1 MDVMFII
8 LLGVLGL
15 ILLTMILGSFF
26 TVETAQVAV
35 ITRFGKFLRVADP
48 GLNWKFPYI
57 DTVAGVVSLRVNQ
70 ISLTMETKTKDNVFV
85 TIPISVQNRV
95 RPEKV
100 FDAYYKLSDPT
111 AQIKSYVE
119 QVILGHVPGMTLDE
133 VFASQSSIAAAVKQ
147 ELDADMATFGFEIV
161 NVLVTDIVPDQKVKS
176 AMNDI
181 NAAQREQVAA
191 NARGE
196 AEKIL
201 VVKKAEAE
209 SESKAL
215 QGQGIANQ
223 RKAIIEG
230 LQSSTVAGSNW
241 VFPANVTV
249 ALNAPLGQVSGVTV
263 DSHGNVYLADLG
275 NARIFAVSPTGGIR
289 IVAGNGTPG
298 FSGDGGPATAA
309 SLSSPY
315 GMAVDALGNLFI
327 ADWGNARIRKVTPSG
342 VITTVAGG
350 GTADPSRLRM
360 SPTSRPVPTSKT
372 QRVAWLPAFCM
383 PQEHFAGIAN
393 SQPGNTTP
401 GAHRFWDDGG
411 ARACVRAREPAF
423 RWRD

>member
-1 MDVMFII
+1 MDSTYLI
-8 LLGVLGL
+8 LLGIAALVAFIFALS
-15 ILLTMILGSFF
+15 TVFGSFF
-26 TVETAQVAV
+26 TVNTAEVAV
-35 ITRFGKFLRVADP
+35 VTRFGKFLRIADP
-48 GLNWKFPYI
+48 GLNWKVPFF
-57 DTVAGVVSLRVNQ
+57 DTISGTVSLRVNQ

-111 AQIKSYVE
+111 AQIQSYVE

-161 NVLVTDIVPDQKVKS
+161 NVLVTDIMPDAKVKS

-201 VVKKAEAE
+201 VVKKAEGEA
-209 SESKAL
+209 ESKAL

-230 LQSSTVAGSNW
+230 LRSSIEQFQQAVEGTSSREVMQL
-241 VFPANVTV
+241 VLVTQYFDT
-249 ALNAPLGQVSGVTV
+249 LKSIGENDKTNTLFL
-263 DSHGNVYLADLG
+263 SH
-275 NARIFAVSPTGGIR
+275 
-289 IVAGNGTPG
+289 
-298 FSGDGGPATAA
+298 
-309 SLSSPY
+309 
-315 GMAVDALGNLFI
+315 
-327 ADWGNARIRKVTPSG
+327 
-342 VITTVAGG
+342 
-350 GTADPSRLRM
+350 
-360 SPTSRPVPTSKT
+360 
-372 QRVAWLPAFCM
+372 
-383 PQEHFAGIAN
+383 
-393 SQPGNTTP
+393 TP
-401 GAHRFWDDGG
+401 GAVKEV
-411 ARACVRAREPAF
+411 AEQIMESMLVAERAKG
-423 RWRD
+423 

>member
-1 MDVMFII
+1 MKGIIGLLQVGSGGGKQMDQLYWVPFGI
-8 LLGVLGL
+8 LALIVLYL
-15 ILLTMILGSFF
+15 VLGSFF
-26 TVETAQVAV
+26 TVRTAQVAI

-48 GLNWKFPYI
+48 GLNWKMPYF
-57 DTVAGVVSLRVNQ
+57 DSVSGVVSLRVNQ
-70 ISLTMETKTKDNVFV
+70 ISLTMETKTKDNVFA

-111 AQIKSYVE
+111 AQIQSYVE

-161 NVLVTDIVPDQKVKS
+161 NVLVTDIVPDAKVKS

-209 SESKAL
+209 AESKAL

-230 LQSSTVAGSNW
+230 LQASIEQFQKVVVNASTSEVMQL
-241 VFPANVTV
+241 VLVTQYFDT
-249 ALNAPLGQVSGVTV
+249 LKTIGESDRTNT
-263 DSHGNVYLADLG
+263 
-275 NARIFAVSPTGGIR
+275 
-289 IVAGNGTPG
+289 
-298 FSGDGGPATAA
+298 
-309 SLSSPY
+309 
-315 GMAVDALGNLFI
+315 LFL
-327 ADWGNARIRKVTPSG
+327 THS
-342 VITTVAGG
+342 
-350 GTADPSRLRM
+350 
-360 SPTSRPVPTSKT
+360 
-372 QRVAWLPAFCM
+372 
-383 PQEHFAGIAN
+383 
-393 SQPGNTTP
+393 P
-401 GAHRFWDDGG
+401 GAVKEISDQVLQSMLI
-411 ARACVRAREPAF
+411 AERAKA
-423 RWRD
+423 

>member
-1 MDVMFII
+1 MDPMFLIPVGAVALIVLII
-8 LLGVLGL
+8 FLS
-15 ILLTMILGSFF
+15 SFF
-26 TVETAQVAV
+26 TVNTAEVAI

-48 GLNWKFPYI
+48 GLNWKRPFF
-57 DTVAGVVSLRVNQ
+57 DTVAGIVSLRVNQ

-100 FDAYYKLSDPT
+100 YDAYYKLSDPT

-209 SESKAL
+209 AESKAL

-230 LQSSTVAGSNW
+230 LQVSIEQFQKVVDGASSKDVMQLVMVTQYFDTLKSIGENDKTNTLFLSHSPGSVKEVSEQIMESMVVAQR
-241 VFPANVTV
+241 ANV
-249 ALNAPLGQVSGVTV
+249 
-263 DSHGNVYLADLG
+263 
-275 NARIFAVSPTGGIR
+275 
-289 IVAGNGTPG
+289 
-298 FSGDGGPATAA
+298 
-309 SLSSPY
+309 
-315 GMAVDALGNLFI
+315 
-327 ADWGNARIRKVTPSG
+327 
-342 VITTVAGG
+342 
-350 GTADPSRLRM
+350 
-360 SPTSRPVPTSKT
+360 
-372 QRVAWLPAFCM
+372 
-383 PQEHFAGIAN
+383 
-393 SQPGNTTP
+393 
-401 GAHRFWDDGG
+401 
-411 ARACVRAREPAF
+411 
-423 RWRD
+423 

>member
-1 MDVMFII
+1 MDPTIYLI
-8 LLGVLGL
+8 LLGALAL
-15 ILLTMILGSFF
+15 IALFMILGSFF
-26 TVETAQVAV
+26 TVNTAEVAV
-35 ITRFGKFLRVADP
+35 VTRFSRFLRIAQP
-48 GLNWKFPYI
+48 GLNWKVPFF
-57 DTVAGVVSLRVNQ
+57 DTVAGNVSLRVNQ

-100 FDAYYKLSDPT
+100 YDAFYKLSDPT

-161 NVLVTDIVPDQKVKS
+161 NVLVTDIVPDAKVKS

-209 SESKAL
+209 AESKAL

-230 LQSSTVAGSNW
+230 LQTSVEQFQKTVEGASAKEVMQLVLVTQYFDTLKSIGENNKTSTL
-241 VFPANVTV
+241 F
-249 ALNAPLGQVSGVTV
+249 
-263 DSHGNVYLADLG
+263 LA
-275 NARIFAVSPTGGIR
+275 
-289 IVAGNGTPG
+289 
-298 FSGDGGPATAA
+298 
-309 SLSSPY
+309 
-315 GMAVDALGNLFI
+315 
-327 ADWGNARIRKVTPSG
+327 
-342 VITTVAGG
+342 
-350 GTADPSRLRM
+350 
-360 SPTSRPVPTSKT
+360 
-372 QRVAWLPAFCM
+372 
-383 PQEHFAGIAN
+383 H
-393 SQPGNTTP
+393 TP
-401 GAHRFWDDGG
+401 GAVKEVSDQILESMLV
-411 ARACVRAREPAF
+411 AEKANQ
-423 RWRD
+423 

>member
-1 MDVMFII
+1 MDVIYLI
-8 LLGVLGL
+8 PLGALALFFL
-15 ILLTMILGSFF
+15 ILALSSFF
-26 TVETAQVAV
+26 TVRTAEVAV
-35 ITRFGKFLRVADP
+35 ITRFGKFLRVAEP
-48 GLNWKFPYI
+48 GLNWKRPFF
-57 DTVAGVVSLRVNQ
+57 DTVAGIVSLRVNQ
-70 ISLTMETKTKDNVFV
+70 ISLTMETKTRDNVFV

-100 FDAYYKLSDPT
+100 YDAYYKLSDPT

-161 NVLVTDIVPDQKVKS
+161 NVLVTDIVPDAKVKS

-209 SESKAL
+209 AESKAL

-230 LQSSTVAGSNW
+230 LQVSIEQFQKVVNGASSKDVMQLVMVTQYFDTLKSIGESDKTNTLFLSHSPSAVKDVSEQILDSMVVA
-241 VFPANVTV
+241 
-249 ALNAPLGQVSGVTV
+249 
-263 DSHGNVYLADLG
+263 
-275 NARIFAVSPTGGIR
+275 
-289 IVAGNGTPG
+289 
-298 FSGDGGPATAA
+298 
-309 SLSSPY
+309 
-315 GMAVDALGNLFI
+315 
-327 ADWGNARIRKVTPSG
+327 
-342 VITTVAGG
+342 
-350 GTADPSRLRM
+350 
-360 SPTSRPVPTSKT
+360 
-372 QRVAWLPAFCM
+372 
-383 PQEHFAGIAN
+383 
-393 SQPGNTTP
+393 
-401 GAHRFWDDGG
+401 
-411 ARACVRAREPAF
+411 ARANG
-423 RWRD
+423 

>member
-1 MDVMFII
+1 MDPLFLIPV
-8 LLGVLGL
+8 GVLAL
-15 ILLTMILGSFF
+15 IVLIVFLSSFF
-26 TVETAQVAV
+26 TVNTAEVAI

-48 GLNWKFPYI
+48 GLNWKRPFF
-57 DTVAGVVSLRVNQ
+57 DTVAGIVSLRVNQ

-100 FDAYYKLSDPT
+100 YDAFYKLADPT

-209 SESKAL
+209 AESKAL

-230 LQSSTVAGSNW
+230 LQVSIEQFQKVVDGASSKDVMQLVMVTQYFDTLKSIGESDKTNTLFLSHSPGSVKEVSEQILESMLIAGR
-241 VFPANVTV
+241 AN
-249 ALNAPLGQVSGVTV
+249 G
-263 DSHGNVYLADLG
+263 
-275 NARIFAVSPTGGIR
+275 
-289 IVAGNGTPG
+289 
-298 FSGDGGPATAA
+298 
-309 SLSSPY
+309 
-315 GMAVDALGNLFI
+315 
-327 ADWGNARIRKVTPSG
+327 
-342 VITTVAGG
+342 
-350 GTADPSRLRM
+350 
-360 SPTSRPVPTSKT
+360 
-372 QRVAWLPAFCM
+372 
-383 PQEHFAGIAN
+383 
-393 SQPGNTTP
+393 
-401 GAHRFWDDGG
+401 
-411 ARACVRAREPAF
+411 
-423 RWRD
+423 